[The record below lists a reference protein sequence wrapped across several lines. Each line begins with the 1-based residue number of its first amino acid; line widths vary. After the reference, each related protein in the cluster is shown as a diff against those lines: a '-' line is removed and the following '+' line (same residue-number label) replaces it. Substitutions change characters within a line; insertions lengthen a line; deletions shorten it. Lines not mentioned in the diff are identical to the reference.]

1 MARMHASKRGKSGS
15 TRPLSKIPPPWLKLL
30 PEEVESLV
38 VKYAKEGMP
47 PSMIGVVL
55 RDQHGVPLVKTV
67 TGKTIL
73 QILEEHNLKPPIP
86 EDLQNLLEK
95 IRRMRIHLEKNKS
108 DGHNIHR
115 LQLVESKVRRLVKY
129 YKSRGILPLEYDPL
143 KA

>member
-15 TRPLSKIPPPWLKLL
+15 TRPLSKITPPWVKLM
-30 PEEVESLV
+30 PEEVEALV
-38 VKYAKEGMP
+38 VKYAKEGHP
-47 PSMIGVVL
+47 PSEIGVIL

-67 TGKTIL
+67 TGKTVL
-73 QILEEHNLKPPIP
+73 QILAENNLRPPVP
-86 EDLQNLLEK
+86 EDLSHLLEK
-95 IRRMRIHLEKNKS
+95 IRRMRLHLERNKS

-129 YKSRGILPLEYDPL
+129 YKSKGLLPLEYDPL

>member
-73 QILEEHNLKPPIP
+73 QILEEHNLKPPVP

>member
-15 TRPLSKIPPPWLKLL
+15 TRPLSKVPPPWLKLT

-67 TGKTIL
+67 TGKTVL

-86 EDLQNLLEK
+86 EDLQNLMEK
-95 IRRMRIHLEKNKS
+95 IRRMRIHLQKNKS

-115 LQLVESKVRRLVKY
+115 LQLVESKVRRLLKY

>member
-15 TRPLSKIPPPWLKLL
+15 TRPLSKIPPPWLKLM

-38 VKYAKEGMP
+38 IKYAKEGMP

-73 QILEEHNLKPPIP
+73 QILEENNLKPPVP